1 MTPDTHTAPITT
13 IALRT
18 TICTAVAV
26 LIAWM
31 ALVPDQPTILW
42 IDKLDHVAAFGALA
56 TVMRLARIRTSVVL
70 WICFAAAAGI
80 ELAQGAVPSLR
91 REMSAMD
98 LLASCAGATRQYLM
112 QPYIKANIKE
122 KSSYTRPQ
130 HVAHKLSCYSDFQW
144 VRL

>member
-1 MTPDTHTAPITT
+1 MTPYRDSAPIMT

-56 TVMRLARIRTSVVL
+56 TVLRLARIRTSVVL
-70 WICFAAAAGI
+70 WICFVAAAGI
-80 ELAQGAVPSLR
+80 EFAQGAFPSLR

-98 LLASCAGATRQYLM
+98 LLASCSGAIAAVTALCVAARILRTHAAGRGQ
-112 QPYIKANIKE
+112 
-122 KSSYTRPQ
+122 RPE
-130 HVAHKLSCYSDFQW
+130 AREALSAAS
-144 VRL
+144 R

>member
-80 ELAQGAVPSLR
+80 ELAQGAFPSLR

-98 LLASCAGATRQYLM
+98 LLASCAGATAAVTAISVTARIL
-112 QPYIKANIKE
+112 K
-122 KSSYTRPQ
+122 TRAAGRGQRPE
-130 HVAHKLSCYSDFQW
+130 ARAALSAAS
-144 VRL
+144 R

>member
-1 MTPDTHTAPITT
+1 MMPVRDAAPIMT

-56 TVMRLARIRTSVVL
+56 TVMRLARIRPSVVL
-70 WICFAAAAGI
+70 WVCFAAAAGI
-80 ELAQGAVPSLR
+80 EFAQGAFPSLR

-98 LLASCAGATRQYLM
+98 LLASCAGATAAVTAISM
-112 QPYIKANIKE
+112 T
-122 KSSYTRPQ
+122 TRILKTRADGEDQ
-130 HVAHKLSCYSDFQW
+130 RSERREALSAAS
-144 VRL
+144 R